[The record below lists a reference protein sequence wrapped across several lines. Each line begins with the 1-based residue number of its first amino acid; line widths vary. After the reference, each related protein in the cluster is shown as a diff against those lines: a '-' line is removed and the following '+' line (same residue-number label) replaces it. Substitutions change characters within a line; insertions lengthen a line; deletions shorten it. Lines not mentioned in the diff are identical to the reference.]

1 MGMPEL
7 EIYSMIGAERFRPG
21 HHNGNHVDAQKGG
34 VLRQIE
40 VMEQLVGK
48 RMYRGLFL
56 HVRQHLLRS
65 SKSRS
70 IDQVDNLQTLREILL
85 ALEAAAQGK
94 IVKQ

>member
-40 VMEQLVGK
+40 EMEQLVGK

-56 HVRQHLLRS
+56 HVPQHLLRS

-70 IDQVDNLQTLREILL
+70 IDQVDLQTLREILL